1 MNKDNPSQAPRK
13 ITGWVLKTRSQ
24 KANYRNRYGS
34 IFTTSI
40 IHETLQQFL
49 HILIKKTDKG
59 VEDEDGTEGWLG
71 FYKSSG
77 TAYSKSNIWE
87 NNHPLHLHN
96 NQFRS
101 WKKLYIKK
109 KQKQKTQKISQELH
123 KVTS

>member
-13 ITGWVLKTRSQ
+13 ITGWVLKTNPKKQTTEIDMVVLLQLQLFMRHFSNSCTSSLKKQ
-24 KANYRNRYGS
+24 KG
-34 IFTTSI
+34 I
-40 IHETLQQFL
+40 
-49 HILIKKTDKG
+49 
-59 VEDEDGTEGWLG
+59 EDDGTEGWLG

-77 TAYSKSNIWE
+77 TEYSKSNIWE

-101 WKKLYIKK
+101 WKKLYKK
-109 KQKQKTQKISQELH
+109 KQKQKTQKISPELH